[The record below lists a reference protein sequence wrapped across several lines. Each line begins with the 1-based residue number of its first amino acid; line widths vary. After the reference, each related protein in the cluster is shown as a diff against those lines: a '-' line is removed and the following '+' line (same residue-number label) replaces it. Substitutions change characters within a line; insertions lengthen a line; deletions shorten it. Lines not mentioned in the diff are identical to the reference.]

1 MTKYL
6 VDTTVLV
13 DCLRNREMALEFV
26 VKNGSL
32 KVSFATC
39 AELIQGVKN
48 KSEQAKVQ
56 KLMNLFTIDW
66 GSEAIGQSTLRIMDE
81 FQLKQKLGFI
91 DALIASTA
99 ITSDL
104 VLVTD
109 NVKHFRGIEGLVVK
123 KLTEVVK

>member
-1 MTKYL
+1 MIKYL

-13 DCLRNREMALEFV
+13 DCLRNREIALEFV
-26 VKNGSL
+26 AKNENL
-32 KVSFATC
+32 KISFAVC

-48 KSEQAKVQ
+48 KQEHVKTQ
-56 KLMNLFTIDW
+56 KLMNLFAVDW
-66 GSEAIGQSTLRIMDE
+66 GSEAIGQSTLKIMDK

-99 ITSDL
+99 VVNSL

-109 NVKHFRGIEGLVVK
+109 NIKHFRGIDGLVVK
-123 KLTEVVK
+123 KLSEVV